1 MRDILLLAIV
11 LSGCVA
17 ALKRPWIGVMLWTWL
32 SIMNPHRY
40 AYGFAYDAPLAA
52 MAVGSTAIG
61 LLMTRDRASPF
72 KGSPVA
78 WFAVFM
84 FWITLSW
91 LFGLAPER
99 DYDQWK
105 KVMKIDVMLLVGLM
119 LLHTRQHI
127 MALMCVCV
135 GSLALLGAKGGIFT
149 ILTGGSYRVWGPP
162 GSFIED
168 NNEFALALVM
178 TIPLLRF
185 FQLQL
190 KSIIGRYLM
199 IGLMVA
205 CAASALGSHSRG
217 ALIAIVA
224 MTSLLWLRG
233 SGKLQTAVL
242 IVAVA
247 IPLVAFM
254 PAEWTSRMSS
264 IDNYEQDSSAMG
276 RINAWWV
283 AWHIAANYPFG
294 AGFNPATPT
303 LFGRFAPNPRDIHAA
318 HSIYF
323 QILGNHGFVGLALY
337 LGLWFST
344 WRAAGWLRLQRNLPP
359 EARWAADLGAMCQV
373 AMAGYLVGG
382 TFLSL
387 AYFDLPYNI
396 MAAVV
401 LTRAWVE
408 KQSWKTE
415 HAVLPRW
422 MTRLGLSMAKKA
434 S

>member
-149 ILTGGSYRVWGPP
+149 ILTGGSYRVWGPT

-254 PAEWTSRMSS
+254 PAEWTSRMST
-264 IDNYEQDSSAMG
+264 IENYEEDSSAMG